1 MELLNAWRR
10 DEDSAEAEAGGIL
23 VARFLREVHQAL
35 TTKK

>member
-10 DEDSAEAEAGGIL
+10 DEDSEAADAGGML

-35 TTKK
+35 SKK